1 MVLLSEIAIRMYLYF
16 LYCLETR
23 CVYANLSPSLHLG
36 KKPPSCEVPFPSSP
50 LPGNKHNMNKTWPI
64 CQDLRIQPSFHLFL
78 LQMIGVWMNY
88 CYICSLIKSFYMIY
102 TCSSLCIQDWNEFSL
117 ALWAVKIVYF
127 CLIKGLK
134 ETKQMLFW
142 PVCLLK
148 CSMELH
154 RIGQLVLLKLRHA
167 QVKNLHT

>member
-1 MVLLSEIAIRMYLYF
+1 
-16 LYCLETR
+16 
-23 CVYANLSPSLHLG
+23 
-36 KKPPSCEVPFPSSP
+36 
-50 LPGNKHNMNKTWPI
+50 
-64 CQDLRIQPSFHLFL
+64 
-78 LQMIGVWMNY
+78 
-88 CYICSLIKSFYMIY
+88 
-102 TCSSLCIQDWNEFSL
+102 
-117 ALWAVKIVYF
+117 VYF

>member
-1 MVLLSEIAIRMYLYF
+1 MLQTLKKNKPTDSIHDVHHVIMLSLCLSIKGMVLLSEIAIRMYLYF

-78 LQMIGVWMNY
+78 LQMIGV
-88 CYICSLIKSFYMIY
+88 
-102 TCSSLCIQDWNEFSL
+102 
-117 ALWAVKIVYF
+117 
-127 CLIKGLK
+127 
-134 ETKQMLFW
+134 
-142 PVCLLK
+142 
-148 CSMELH
+148 
-154 RIGQLVLLKLRHA
+154 
-167 QVKNLHT
+167 